1 MLECSQI
8 SKGPVVQST
17 SSFDVFLVDTHKGQ
31 LIHLRSS
38 SVSSRSFWKVQC
50 LFLLDCRY
58 VCFFL
63 FYCLVSLFF
72 QEIDSFIRH
81 VVGNYAM
88 ISWAAPEGLLGTLYT
103 YRRGSDAAVIL
114 IYQPAHAVDTLTL
127 GIAQSHVSAIF
138 VNFLK
143 NIFNKTYYTIRDL
156 LCVRGRVCSLILSL
170 SWRGS
175 HSGEMST

>member
-103 YRRGSDAAVIL
+103 LYLQAWIRRR
-114 IYQPAHAVDTLTL
+114 
-127 GIAQSHVSAIF
+127 
-138 VNFLK
+138 
-143 NIFNKTYYTIRDL
+143 RDFDIPTRTCCRHL
-156 LCVRGRVCSLILSL
+156 NAGHSTVTCECNLCQFFKK
-170 SWRGS
+170 
-175 HSGEMST
+175 HF